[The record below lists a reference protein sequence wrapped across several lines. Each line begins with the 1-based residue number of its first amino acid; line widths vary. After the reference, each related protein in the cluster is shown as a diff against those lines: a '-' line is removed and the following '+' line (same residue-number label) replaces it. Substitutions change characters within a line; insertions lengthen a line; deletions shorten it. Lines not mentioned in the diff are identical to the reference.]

1 MALRQ
6 VGGGGEKL
14 RVCGVK
20 MRKNKVGEA
29 GQAGD
34 RQLARAS
41 ADQTVPSKKWNKS
54 CSESG
59 RKLLP
64 SLLWGL
70 RGWGAGLGDSR
81 ERNFQPWDFRGVGL
95 SSDPEEDWTLHL
107 SDSKL

>member
-1 MALRQ
+1 M
-6 VGGGGEKL
+6 
-14 RVCGVK
+14 CGVK
-20 MRKNKVGEA
+20 MGKNKVGEA

-41 ADQTVPSKKWNKS
+41 ADQTVPSKKRNKS

-70 RGWGAGLGDSR
+70 RGRGAGLGDSR
-81 ERNFQPWDFRGVGL
+81 ERNFQP
-95 SSDPEEDWTLHL
+95 
-107 SDSKL
+107 